1 MDKNVDMNRRDFT
14 TKTAAVGTLGA
25 TGLVTSS
32 LSSQESSSG
41 PLTNEIYELRQYE
54 VAFFDNKANLMSHL
68 NDVLLPAMKEAG
80 ANHTF
85 LFKEQ
90 GDAEPTKFWVMISYP
105 SLDIY
110 QICQTAISTPKFV
123 EASADHSAAGKSYN
137 RYSSSLLSAFD
148 GIPKMRL
155 PADNHALFEL
165 RIYEGVNEDAVR
177 RKVMMFDDEELPLFD
192 EVGLNSIFFGKMLIG
207 PYMPCLVYMLG
218 FEDMDDRAA
227 AWTRFGKHPDWIE
240 MLNKPIYKDT
250 VSNIRKV
257 FLEKIGA

>member
-1 MDKNVDMNRRDFT
+1 MKRRDFT
-14 TKTAAVGTLGA
+14 TKTVAVGAMGA
-25 TGLVTSS
+25 TGLASTS
-32 LSSQESSSG
+32 LSGQEITSG
-41 PLTNEIYELRQYE
+41 PLTNEIYELRHYDI
-54 VAFFDNKANLMSHL
+54 AFFDNKASLMSHL
-68 NDVLLPAMKEAG
+68 TDVLVPAMKEAG

-90 GDAEPTKFWVMISYP
+90 GDAEPTKIWVMISYP

-110 QICQTAISTPKFV
+110 QQCQAAISSPAFV
-123 EASADHSAAGKSYN
+123 QASADHSAAGKSYS

-155 PADNHALFEL
+155 PADNHTLFEL

-218 FEDMDDRAA
+218 FEDMDDRSAS
-227 AWTRFGKHPDWIE
+227 WTRFGKHPD
-240 MLNKPIYKDT
+240 
-250 VSNIRKV
+250 
-257 FLEKIGA
+257 